1 MEPDN
6 TTAVLISIGVF
17 VFMMTLGLFV
27 GGWTERRHLQSLRRR
42 EQDFSTL
49 LVTQVKS
56 FPLAL
61 PGNQPPMM
69 VVAEVVIAS
78 DYLKSFLAKFRN
90 LIGGEVKSFQTML
103 VRARREAIL
112 RILDQAREQGYDA
125 LCNVRLETADIGG
138 NSAMSRVAMVAIIA
152 SGTAYHMS
160 HSSR

>member
-1 MEPDN
+1 MGPED
-6 TTAVLISIGVF
+6 TVEILISIGSF
-17 VFMMTLGLFV
+17 VFLIMLGLFV
-27 GGWTERRHLQSLRRR
+27 GGLTERRHLKSLRRR

-49 LVTQVKS
+49 LVTQVKF
-56 FPLAL
+56 FPLAQ
-61 PGNQPPMM
+61 PGNQPMM

-78 DYLKSFLAKFRN
+78 DYLKSFLAKFHN

-112 RILDQAREQGYDA
+112 RLLNQAREQGYDA

-152 SGTAYHMS
+152 SGTAYHTS
-160 HSSR
+160 HAAR